1 MGILLFLFP
10 PVVLSCTGG
19 LSAFPLVSLFVSLFP
34 TDFDLILATASTD
47 NLFAV
52 RGDGRLRVYEGGLI
66 VSAGGETIVAGG
78 LVVTA
83 GGATVTAG
91 GE

>member
-1 MGILLFLFP
+1 MLFHLFRFLLF
-10 PVVLSCTGG
+10 
-19 LSAFPLVSLFVSLFP
+19 LFP